1 MLPRRAPEQNEKRTE
16 NAKNNRESRG
26 NYERTRD
33 ILVLV
38 PIDSLPR
45 MDKMSIEESIIFHD
59 T

>member
-26 NYERTRD
+26 NYEKTRD
-33 ILVLV
+33 ILVLF
-38 PIDSLPR
+38 PLNSLPR
-45 MDKMSIEESIIFHD
+45 VDKMSTEESLIFHD